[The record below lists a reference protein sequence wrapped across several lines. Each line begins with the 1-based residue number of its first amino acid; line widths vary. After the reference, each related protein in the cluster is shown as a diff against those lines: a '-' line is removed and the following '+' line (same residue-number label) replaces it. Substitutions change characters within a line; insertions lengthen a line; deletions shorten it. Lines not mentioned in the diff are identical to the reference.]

1 MVKGKIKQGFV
12 RLLNLNESDIFV
24 EISITKW
31 ILRVKLYTVIMIEF
45 ELSYGSDSTIVTI
58 EENGNFMM
66 TVVL

>member
-1 MVKGKIKQGFV
+1 MVKGKLKQGFV
-12 RLLNLNESDIFV
+12 RLFTLNERDIFV